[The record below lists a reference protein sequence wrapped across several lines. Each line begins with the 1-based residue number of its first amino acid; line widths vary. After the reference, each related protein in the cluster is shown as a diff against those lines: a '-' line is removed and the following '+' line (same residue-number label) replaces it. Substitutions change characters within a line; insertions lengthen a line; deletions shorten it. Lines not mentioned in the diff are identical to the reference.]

1 MPFPDFDSEAIEHR
15 EIRRLTVA
23 HALFIWGQLAKDLDL
38 SAMMG
43 LPPGLAGHLED
54 AFEILGDET
63 ILVALD
69 IQDDV
74 RPELQDP

>member
-23 HALFIWGQLAKDLDL
+23 HALYIWGQLAKDLDL
-38 SAMMG
+38 SQMI
-43 LPPGLAGHLED
+43 LPPGLGQHLED
-54 AFEILGDET
+54 AFEILGDIT
-63 ILVALD
+63 IATALD